1 MNRTY
6 PTHGVAPLKRRD
18 LGRPLFAVLVAFGA
32 ATACTPGDSG
42 GADGD
47 AAVGTRLTTMDA
59 GELLS
64 RGFNSSEPGSGGLAM
79 LNRAGLPGPTPEQ
92 LTIDSLGVDFGTSE
106 APLRMIEFF
115 DYGCGFCRAF
125 HQETRG
131 PLHEEYVEPG
141 QVLWKSV
148 PFVIGRWPASVPVSL
163 AAECAGDQ
171 GRGYFESI
179 STLIFEHQSDWKSAA
194 APAELAEAYA
204 EEVGLDMERYRT
216 CVEGNEL
223 LWRVLAQ
230 TEFAEQI
237 GVRGTPTFFL
247 IGWGPIQG
255 ALPLETF
262 RQVIDTVLVEVAA
275 EQL

>member
-1 MNRTY
+1 MNRIY
-6 PTHGVAPLKRRD
+6 STHGVAPMKRRD
-18 LGRPLFAVLVAFGA
+18 VGRPLFAVLVAFGA

-42 GADGD
+42 EADGD
-47 AAVGTRLTTMDA
+47 VAVGTRLTTMDA

-64 RGFNSSEPGSGGLAM
+64 RGFNSSEPESPGLAM

-92 LTIDSLGVDFGTSE
+92 MTIDSLGVDFGTSE

-194 APAELAEAYA
+194 APAELAEGYA

-223 LWRVLAQ
+223 LWRVQAQ
-230 TEFAEQI
+230 TEFAEEI

-247 IGWGPIQG
+247 VGWGPIQG

-262 RQVIDTVLVEVAA
+262 RQVIDTLLVEVAA

>member
-1 MNRTY
+1 M
-6 PTHGVAPLKRRD
+6 
-18 LGRPLFAVLVAFGA
+18 
-32 ATACTPGDSG
+32 
-42 GADGD
+42 
-47 AAVGTRLTTMDA
+47 
-59 GELLS
+59 
-64 RGFNSSEPGSGGLAM
+64 
-79 LNRAGLPGPTPEQ
+79 
-92 LTIDSLGVDFGTSE
+92 TIDSLGFDFGTSE

-141 QVLWKSV
+141 QVLWKSI

-163 AAECAGDQ
+163 AAECARRPRAGLLRVDLHPHLPNTRVT
-171 GRGYFESI
+171 GNRPPPLRS
-179 STLIFEHQSDWKSAA
+179 WRKR
-194 APAELAEAYA
+194 YA

-223 LWRVLAQ
+223 LWRVQAQ

-237 GVRGTPTFFL
+237 GVRGTPTFL
-247 IGWGPIQG
+247 LVGWGPIMG
-255 ALPLETF
+255 SLPLETF
-262 RQVIDTVLVEVAA
+262 RQLIDTVLVEAAA

>member
-1 MNRTY
+1 MNPIY
-6 PTHGVAPLKRRD
+6 PTHGVAPMKRWN
-18 LGRPLFAVLVAFGA
+18 LGRLLFAVLIAFGA

-47 AAVGTRLTTMDA
+47 AAVGTRLTTIDA
-59 GELLS
+59 SALRS
-64 RGFNSSEPGSGGLAM
+64 RGFNSSEPGSAGLAM
-79 LNRAGLPGPTPEQ
+79 LNRAGVPGPTPEQ
-92 LTIDSLGVDFGTSE
+92 MTIDSLGFDFGTSE

-194 APAELAEAYA
+194 APAELAEGYA
-204 EEVGLDMERYRT
+204 EAVGLDMERYRT

-223 LWRVLAQ
+223 LWRVQAQ

-275 EQL
+275 EQP